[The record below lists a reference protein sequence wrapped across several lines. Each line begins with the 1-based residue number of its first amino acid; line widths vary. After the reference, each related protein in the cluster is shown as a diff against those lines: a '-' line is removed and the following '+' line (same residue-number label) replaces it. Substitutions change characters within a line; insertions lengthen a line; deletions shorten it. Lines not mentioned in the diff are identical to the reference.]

1 MGTKEYTIEYKK
13 EVIKLAKE
21 VGATQAGMELGVP
34 KGTLYGWLDKGK
46 NGEIDLGVGS
56 RTPSN
61 ALFLAEEIKV
71 LREKNKEY
79 EKENARLNKINTF
92 LEEATRFF
100 AASRQK

>member
-1 MGTKEYTIEYKK
+1 MGTKEYTSEYKK
-13 EVIKLAKE
+13 EAVKLAKE
-21 VGATQAGMELGVP
+21 VGAKQASLELDVP
-34 KGTLYGWLDKGK
+34 KGTLYGWLEKEK

-61 ALFLAEEIKV
+61 ALSLAEEIKV

-79 EKENARLNKINTF
+79 EKEIARINKINTF

>member
-1 MGTKEYTIEYKK
+1 MGTKEYTSGYKK
-13 EVIKLAKE
+13 EAVKLAKE
-21 VGATQAGMELGVP
+21 VGTKQASMELGVP
-34 KGTLYGWLDKGK
+34 KGTLYGWLEKEK
-46 NGEIDLGVGS
+46 KGEIDLGVGR

-61 ALFLAEEIKV
+61 ALSLAEEIKI

-92 LEEATRFF
+92 LEEASRFF

>member
-1 MGTKEYTIEYKK
+1 MVKEYTIEYKK
-13 EVIKLAKE
+13 EAIKLAKE
-21 VGATQAGMELGVP
+21 VGTKQAAMELGVP
-34 KGTLYGWLDKGK
+34 KGTLYGWLKK
-46 NGEIDLGVGS
+46 EKIGEIDLGAGS

-61 ALFLAEEIKV
+61 ALSLVEEIKA

>member
-1 MGTKEYTIEYKK
+1 MGTKEYTSEYKK
-13 EVIKLAKE
+13 ETVKLAKE
-21 VGATQAGMELGVP
+21 VGVKQASLELDVP
-34 KGTLYGWLDKGK
+34 KGTLYGWLEKEK
-46 NGEIDLGVGS
+46 TGEIDLGVGS

-61 ALFLAEEIKV
+61 VLSLAEEIKV